1 MCPYWQFR
9 SVDEKKV
16 RRNTWLK
23 VSSLAAVMGTH
34 CWLRMNQKCTNT
46 PILYGHKPI
55 ADGYRHSP

>member
-23 VSSLAAVMGTH
+23 VSSLAAAMGTY
-34 CWLRMNQKCTNT
+34 CCLRNKPEVSKYANT
-46 PILYGHKPI
+46 LW
-55 ADGYRHSP
+55 A